1 MAAPA
6 ALCLSKLVWPE
17 TEESKTTTD
26 NIQIEEST
34 DSSVLDAASNGAQIA
49 IGLVLGIV
57 ANLIAFVSFVA
68 FLNGLI
74 SWFGMLVGFE
84 ELSLKWVF
92 RQMFMPLAYML
103 GVKWEDSGY
112 VSELIAT
119 KMIVNEFVAFE
130 RLGEFKN
137 QTLLEV
143 LYIALLLL

>member
-6 ALCLSKLVWPE
+6 ALCLSKLIYPE
-17 TEESKTTTD
+17 TEESKTTSD

-49 IGLVLGIV
+49 IGIVLSII

-68 FLNGLI
+68 FLNAVI

-84 ELSLKWVF
+84 ELSLKWIF

-103 GVKWEDSGY
+103 GVTWEDSGY

-119 KMIVNEFVAFE
+119 KIIVNEFVAFE

-137 QTLLEV
+137 QTLLTV
-143 LYIALLLL
+143 INKC

>member
-17 TEESKTTTD
+17 SEVSKTTTD

-68 FLNGLI
+68 FLNGVI

-84 ELSLKWVF
+84 ELSLKWIF
-92 RQMFMPLAYML
+92 RQIFMPLAYML
-103 GVKWEDSGY
+103 GVTWKDSGY

-143 LYIALLLL
+143 LYI